1 MLTCNFN
8 ENNEERSHIRKQ
20 ISKFL
25 VTDGC
30 QFGQS
35 YSINNSMQ
43 DGTWCSTGCTKRHL
57 FYLCAH
63 ARANKMCHVPCCL
76 QTVKLYL

>member
-43 DGTWCSTGCTKRHL
+43 DGAWCSTGCTKRHL
-57 FYLCAH
+57 FIYVRMLAQTKCAK
-63 ARANKMCHVPCCL
+63 ACCL

>member
-8 ENNEERSHIRKQ
+8 ENNEERSYIRKQ

-35 YSINNSMQ
+35 YSIFYSNSMQ
-43 DGTWCSTGCTKRHL
+43 DVAWCSTGCTKRNCVCT
-57 FYLCAH
+57 YLSMCA
-63 ARANKMCHVPCCL
+63 RLRKQNVPKHV
-76 QTVKLYL
+76 VFR